1 MRGLKQKRKPV
12 KRRKKELKLKKIL
25 ILATLC
31 MTFATGLTSCV
42 TTETKSYPFPS
53 LGEERREETAEGIK
67 VYNIEGKCVFFYSV
81 EGDTVTIP
89 LWYWNK
95 LLRYG
100 IDTGGIDL
108 TE

>member
-1 MRGLKQKRKPV
+1 MKR
-12 KRRKKELKLKKIL
+12 KKIL
-25 ILATLC
+25 ILATFSTML
-31 MTFATGLTSCV
+31 MLGLTSCK
-42 TTETKSYPFPS
+42 TSEKSGSFSFPD

-67 VYNIEGKCVFFYSV
+67 VYNIEGKCVFSYSV

>member
-1 MRGLKQKRKPV
+1 MRR
-12 KRRKKELKLKKIL
+12 KKIL

-31 MTFATGLTSCV
+31 MTFATGLTSCK
-42 TTETKSYPFPS
+42 TTEKSGIFSFPD
-53 LGEERREETAEGIK
+53 LGEERREVTEDGVK
-67 VYNIEGKCVFFYSV
+67 VYNAEGKCVFAYSV